1 MKRTLTTIA
10 TGSLPLKIKALVDG
24 AAVYDSS
31 SSPEARVYF
40 IDKDGG
46 YYLKIG
52 EAGSLA
58 REATMTEYFHSVGL
72 GVKIIE
78 YVTVGADYM
87 LTERAAGEDLTH
99 ARYLADPKR
108 LAVTMGELLRDLHSR
123 PISGCPVMRT
133 PEYLDTVRR
142 NYKNGLFDLSLFGDK
157 QPFSNAD
164 EAYAF
169 FDEHKSLLREDVLI
183 HGDFCL
189 PNIMLDGWR
198 FSKYIDVGNGGVGD
212 RHIDLFW
219 GAWTLNFNLGTDEYR
234 EVFFNAYGR
243 ELIDDRLLRA
253 VLAAECFG

>member
-10 TGSLPLKIKALVDG
+10 TGSLPLKIRALADG

-40 IDKDGG
+40 IDRDGG

-52 EAGSLA
+52 EVGSLA
-58 REATMTEYFHSVGL
+58 REARMTDYFHSIGL
-72 GVKIIE
+72 GVKVVA
-78 YVTVGADYM
+78 YVSDERDYM

-99 ARYLADPKR
+99 SEYLGEPLR
-108 LAVTMGELLRDLHSR
+108 LAQTMGKLLRELHGRSHD
-123 PISGCPVMRT
+123 GCPVIRT
-133 PEYLDTVRR
+133 TEYLATVET
-142 NYKNGLFDLSLFGDK
+142 NYKKGIFDTSLFGDR
-157 QPFSNAD
+157 QTFCSAD

-169 FDEHKSLLREDVLI
+169 VVENASRLRIDTLI

-198 FSKYIDVGNGGVGD
+198 FSKYIDVGCGGIGD

-234 EVFFNAYGR
+234 DAFLDAYGR
-243 ELIDDRLLRA
+243 EMIDPVALR
-253 VLAAECFG
+253 VIEAAECFG

>member
-10 TGSLPLKIKALVDG
+10 TGSLPMKIRALVDG

-31 SSPEARVYF
+31 SSPEAQVYF
-40 IDKDGG
+40 IDRDGG

-123 PISGCPVMRT
+123 PVSGCPAMRT

-157 QPFSNAD
+157 ATFKIAES
-164 EAYAF
+164 AYRF
-169 FDEHKSLLREDVLI
+169 VEENESVLRSDVLI
-183 HGDFCL
+183 HGDYCL
-189 PNIMLDGWR
+189 PNIMLDGWK
-198 FSKYIDVGNGGVGD
+198 FSKFIDVGNGGIGD

-234 EVFFNAYGR
+234 DLFFDAYGR
-243 ELIDDRLLRA
+243 EHIDPLALR
-253 VLAAECFG
+253 VIEAAEYFG